1 MEEFVRKDIEKTPNS
16 FFYTPKRFISKAE
29 AFSLKE
35 RDVFILS
42 IRLNRA
48 VVWAESCGRCGL
60 IVRSFGLNRAV
71 VWAESCGRFRRLYIQ
86 KRLKI
91 IAVPEAYGI
100 IFSRN
105 SPESLFSRTDF

>member
-1 MEEFVRKDIEKTPNS
+1 MEKFVRKDIEKTPNS

-48 VVWAESCGRCGL
+48 VVWAESCGR
-60 IVRSFGLNRAV
+60 
-71 VWAESCGRFRRLYIQ
+71 FRRLYIQ

>member
-35 RDVFILS
+35 RDVFIPS

-48 VVWAESCGRCGL
+48 VVA
-60 IVRSFGLNRAV
+60 A
-71 VWAESCGRFRRLYIQ
+71 
-86 KRLKI
+86 
-91 IAVPEAYGI
+91 
-100 IFSRN
+100 
-105 SPESLFSRTDF
+105 

>member
-48 VVWAESCGRCGL
+48 VVSGGCIYKNG
-60 IVRSFGLNRAV
+60 
-71 VWAESCGRFRRLYIQ
+71 
-86 KRLKI
+86 
-91 IAVPEAYGI
+91 
-100 IFSRN
+100 
-105 SPESLFSRTDF
+105 

>member
-1 MEEFVRKDIEKTPNS
+1 MGKFVRKDIEKTPNS

-48 VVWAESCGRCGL
+48 VVWAESCGR
-60 IVRSFGLNRAV
+60 
-71 VWAESCGRFRRLYIQ
+71 FRRLYIQ

-91 IAVPEAYGI
+91 IAVPEVYGI

>member
-48 VVWAESCGRCGL
+48 VVWAESCGR
-60 IVRSFGLNRAV
+60 
-71 VWAESCGRFRRLYIQ
+71 FRRVYIQ

>member
-35 RDVFILS
+35 RDVYTFDQ
-42 IRLNRA
+42 
-48 VVWAESCGRCGL
+48 AESCGRCGL
-60 IVRSFGLNRAV
+60 IVRSLRPDRAV

>member
-1 MEEFVRKDIEKTPNS
+1 MR
-16 FFYTPKRFISKAE
+16 
-29 AFSLKE
+29 SL
-35 RDVFILS
+35 RPD
-42 IRLNRA
+42 RA
-48 VVWAESCGRCGL
+48 VVWAELCGRL
-60 IVRSFGLNRAV
+60 
-71 VWAESCGRFRRLYIQ
+71 AESCGRFRRLYIQ

>member
-1 MEEFVRKDIEKTPNS
+1 MEKFVRKDIEKTPNS

-48 VVWAESCGRCGL
+48 VVA
-60 IVRSFGLNRAV
+60 A
-71 VWAESCGRFRRLYIQ
+71 
-86 KRLKI
+86 
-91 IAVPEAYGI
+91 
-100 IFSRN
+100 
-105 SPESLFSRTDF
+105 

>member
-1 MEEFVRKDIEKTPNS
+1 MFIFGDLVIGVMHDENRLLVCNVFS
-16 FFYTPKRFISKAE
+16 FSIRCINHVSCIIP
-29 AFSLKE
+29 
-35 RDVFILS
+35 S

-48 VVWAESCGRCGL
+48 VVWAESCGR
-60 IVRSFGLNRAV
+60 
-71 VWAESCGRFRRLYIQ
+71 FRRVYIQ

>member
-35 RDVFILS
+35 RDVFS

-48 VVWAESCGRCGL
+48 VVWAELCGRLG
-60 IVRSFGLNRAV
+60 
-71 VWAESCGRFRRLYIQ
+71 
-86 KRLKI
+86 
-91 IAVPEAYGI
+91 
-100 IFSRN
+100 
-105 SPESLFSRTDF
+105 

>member
-48 VVWAESCGRCGL
+48 VVWAELCGRLG
-60 IVRSFGLNRAV
+60 
-71 VWAESCGRFRRLYIQ
+71 
-86 KRLKI
+86 
-91 IAVPEAYGI
+91 
-100 IFSRN
+100 
-105 SPESLFSRTDF
+105 

>member
-35 RDVFILS
+35 RDVYTFDQS
-42 IRLNRA
+42 
-48 VVWAESCGRCGL
+48 ESCGRLGR

-71 VWAESCGRFRRLYIQ
+71 V
-86 KRLKI
+86 
-91 IAVPEAYGI
+91 
-100 IFSRN
+100 
-105 SPESLFSRTDF
+105 

>member
-35 RDVFILS
+35 RDVYTFDQ
-42 IRLNRA
+42 
-48 VVWAESCGRCGL
+48 AESCGRLGR

-71 VWAESCGRFRRLYIQ
+71 VSGGCIY
-86 KRLKI
+86 KMTM
-91 IAVPEAYGI
+91 PEFTSHFFVY
-100 IFSRN
+100 
-105 SPESLFSRTDF
+105 TY